1 MTDSARRRL
10 ERGGLALVALAGIA
24 AWLRW
29 HVEPTFDTAWSLL
42 WGREAIHGVV
52 PTFSAYRAPTEHP
65 LWLGLGILL
74 APFGDGEA
82 ARIATAVGVASL
94 VLLVAA
100 VYRLGQVTFGA
111 LAGLVAAVILL
122 TRLDFPFLAAF
133 SFVDVPYLALL
144 VWAAVLEA
152 ERPRR
157 GGPVLA
163 LLVLAGLL
171 RPEAWGYLIAYV
183 VWLGWRATPRRRLA
197 LGALAALPIVLWGL
211 TDLIV
216 TGDPAFSFTF
226 TTNHAQEFDRQRGL
240 VQVPGSTLSALI
252 EYLKWPILAGG
263 VGGIVL
269 AWRFFQPRARL
280 EVPLAMLVLGL
291 ASFVVTSAA
300 GFAVIPRYL
309 AFGALPLMVFCAYLF
324 TGFLEQPRGGAARR
338 RWAAGAAVL
347 VVAGGAWQV
356 AHLHPASVTG
366 EFAYRVRVERALRE
380 ALDAPATVAARRC
393 GPISVPNHKLVPYVR
408 LMTGA
413 PNGAVAARSDPVE
426 AARAARG
433 GAAIYLAG
441 GLRLL
446 DHPAYGMFG
455 RQFRF
460 DDTQAIAVP
469 APGFVPIHRNAQ
481 FVVYARC
488 PRAARAS

>member
-1 MTDSARRRL
+1 MTGARRRRL
-10 ERGGLALVALAGIA
+10 EWGGLALVALAGLV

-29 HVEPTFDTAWSLL
+29 PVEPTFDTSWSLL
-42 WGREAIHGVV
+42 WGREAVHGIT
-52 PTFSAYRAPTEHP
+52 PTFAAYRAPTEHP
-65 LWLGLGILL
+65 LWLAMGILL
-74 APFGDGEA
+74 APLGDGEA

-100 VYRLGQVTFGA
+100 VYRLGRVTFGA
-111 LAGLVAAVILL
+111 LAGLVAAAILL

-171 RPEAWGYLIAYV
+171 RPEAWGYLVAYAI
-183 VWLGWRATPRRRLA
+183 WLGWRAPARRRLMLA
-197 LGALAALPIVLWGL
+197 LVAVLPVLLWAL
-211 TDLIV
+211 TDLVV
-216 TGDPAFSFTF
+216 TGDPTFSFTF
-226 TTNHAQEFDRQRGL
+226 TTTHAQEFARQRG
-240 VQVPGSTLSALI
+240 VTQVPGSTLSALG
-252 EYLKWPILAGG
+252 EYLKWPVLAGG
-263 VGGIVL
+263 VAGIVL
-269 AWRFFQPRARL
+269 AWRYVAPRARL
-280 EVPLAMLVLGL
+280 RVPLAMLALGL
-291 ASFVVTSAA
+291 ASFIVTSAA

-309 AFGALPLMVFCAYLF
+309 AFGALPLMIFCAYLF
-324 TGFLEQPRGGAARR
+324 TGFLERPVGSAART
-338 RWAAGAAVL
+338 RWMAGAAVL
-347 VVAGGAWQV
+347 VLVGGAWQV
-356 AHLHPASVTG
+356 AHLHPSSVTS

-380 ALDAPATVAARRC
+380 ALRAPATAAARRC

-413 PNGAVAARSDPVE
+413 PNDAVAARSDPAQ

-460 DDTQAIAVP
+460 DDTRAIAVP
-469 APGFVPIHRNAQ
+469 PPGFVPVHRNAQ

-488 PRAARAS
+488 PGA

>member
-1 MTDSARRRL
+1 MTDGARRRL
-10 ERGGLALVALAGIA
+10 EWCGLAIVALTGLA

-29 HVEPTFDTAWSLL
+29 PVEPTFDTSWSLL
-42 WGREAIHGVV
+42 WGREAFHGVV
-52 PTFSAYRAPTEHP
+52 PTFAAYRAPTEHP
-65 LWLGLGILL
+65 LWFGLGLLL
-74 APFGDGEA
+74 APLGDGEA

-100 VYRLGQVTFGA
+100 VYRLGRVTFGA
-111 LAGLVAAVILL
+111 LAGLVAAAILL

-144 VWAAVLEA
+144 TWAAALEA

-157 GGPVLA
+157 GGTVLV
-163 LLVLAGLL
+163 LLSLAGLL

-197 LGALAALPIVLWGL
+197 LAGLAALPAVLWAL

-216 TGDPAFSFTF
+216 TGDPTFSFTF
-226 TTNHAQEFDRQRGL
+226 TTTHAQEFARQRGIF
-240 VQVPGSTLSALI
+240 QVPASTLSALT

-263 VGGIVL
+263 LIGIAL
-269 AWRFFQPRARL
+269 AWRFFRPRERL
-280 EVPLAMLVLGL
+280 RVPLAILALGV

-324 TGFLEQPRGGAARR
+324 TGFLDQPGASALRARWRGGAALL
-338 RWAAGAAVL
+338 VL
-347 VVAGGAWQV
+347 AGGAWQI

-380 ALDAPATVAARRC
+380 ALHAPATTAARRC

-413 PNGAVAARSDPVE
+413 PNSAVAARSDPAE

-460 DDTQAIAVP
+460 DDTRAIAVP
-469 APGFVPIHRNAQ
+469 APGFVQVHRNAQ
-481 FVVYARC
+481 FAVYTRC
-488 PRAARAS
+488 PGRS

>member
-1 MTDSARRRL
+1 MSDRLRRRL
-10 ERGGLALVALAGIA
+10 ERGGIALVALAGLA

-29 HVEPTFDTAWSLL
+29 HVEPTFDTSWSLL
-42 WGREAIHGVV
+42 WGREAIHGVA

-74 APFGDGEA
+74 APLGDGEA

-100 VYRLGQVTFGA
+100 LYRLGRATFGA
-111 LAGLVAAVILL
+111 PAGFVAAAILL

-144 VWAAVLEA
+144 AWGAVLEA

-157 GGPVLA
+157 GGLVLV

-171 RPEAWGYLIAYV
+171 RPEAWGYLIAYA
-183 VWLGWRATPRRRLA
+183 VWLGWRAPPRRRLA
-197 LGALAALPIVLWGL
+197 LALLAILPVVLWAL
-211 TDLIV
+211 TDLVV
-216 TGDPAFSFTF
+216 TGDPTFSFTF
-226 TTNHAQEFDRQRGL
+226 TTSHAQEFERQRGIT
-240 VQVPGSTLSALI
+240 QVPASTLSALS

-263 VGGIVL
+263 VAGIAL
-269 AWRFFQPRARL
+269 AWRFFAPRERL
-280 EVPLAMLVLGL
+280 RVPLAMLALGV

-324 TGFLEQPRGGAARR
+324 TGFLNQPAASAVRT
-338 RWAAGAAVL
+338 RWAIGAAVL
-347 VVAGGAWQV
+347 VVAGGAWQL

-366 EFAYRVRVERALRE
+366 EFAYRVTVERALRE
-380 ALDAPATVAARRC
+380 ALDAPVTVAARRC

-426 AARAARG
+426 AARAERG

-460 DDTQAIAVP
+460 DDTRAIAVP

-488 PRAARAS
+488 PRGA